1 MDENMPEN
9 LSVQAIIQNL
19 KDAGCDLETIERFL
33 SFEKSGSMQQQ
44 RNLLSVHR
52 DHLLEKVHREERKI
66 DCLDYLVYQL
76 SKKWKHT
83 EVCAGHQ
90 PAVGDRKKWKHT
102 EVCAGHQPAVGDS
115 KSRRKN
121 DGVH

>member
-9 LSVQAIIQNL
+9 LSAQAIIQNL

-52 DHLLEKVHREERKI
+52 DHLLEKVHREEKKI
-66 DCLDYLVYQL
+66 DCLDRCV
-76 SKKWKHT
+76 
-83 EVCAGHQ
+83 
-90 PAVGDRKKWKHT
+90 
-102 EVCAGHQPAVGDS
+102 
-115 KSRRKN
+115 
-121 DGVH
+121 